1 MRLISVRTV
10 VIATLSA
17 VAGIGTAVALVKV
30 GTTPGASPG
39 IEASP
44 GVQTSPGTLTGRV
57 TDDATGIELENALVL
72 LEDAGIGAVTNP
84 NGRFM
89 LANVPAGKHTV
100 TIQNLGYAE
109 KQQEVTVVGGRT
121 TLADLEMKME
131 AVNVEGLIISVVRP
145 EGSSR

>member
-10 VIATLSA
+10 VIASLSA
-17 VAGIGTAVALVKV
+17 LAGIGTTVALVKV

-39 IEASP
+39 VEA
-44 GVQTSPGTLTGRV
+44 SPGTLTGRI

-89 LANVPAGKHTV
+89 LANVPAGRHTV
-100 TIQNLGYAE
+100 TIQNPGYAE
-109 KQQEVTVVGGRT
+109 KQQEVTVAEGRT
-121 TLADLEMKME
+121 TLADLEMKIE
-131 AVNVEGLIISVVRP
+131 AVNVDGLIISVVRP
-145 EGSSR
+145 KKE

>member
-1 MRLISVRTV
+1 MRLITVRTV
-10 VIATLSA
+10 VIATVAAL
-17 VAGIGTAVALVKV
+17 AGIGTAVALVKV

-39 IEASP
+39 VEASL
-44 GVQTSPGTLTGRV
+44 GVETSPGTLTGRI
-57 TDDATGIELENALVL
+57 TDDATGIKLENVFVL

-84 NGRFM
+84 DGRFM
-89 LANVPAGKHTV
+89 LANVPAGRHTV

-109 KQQEVTVVGGRT
+109 KQQEVTVAEGRT

-145 EGSSR
+145 ERSSR

>member
-10 VIATLSA
+10 VIATVSA

-44 GVQTSPGTLTGRV
+44 GVEASPGTLTGRV
-57 TDDATGIELENALVL
+57 TDIATGIELKNALVL

-89 LANVPAGKHTV
+89 LANVPAGRHTV

-109 KQQEVTVVGGRT
+109 KQQEVTVVRGQT
-121 TLADLEMKME
+121 TIANSEITMVPLE
-131 AVNVEGLIISVVRP
+131 VEGLIISVVRP
-145 EGSSR
+145 ERSSR